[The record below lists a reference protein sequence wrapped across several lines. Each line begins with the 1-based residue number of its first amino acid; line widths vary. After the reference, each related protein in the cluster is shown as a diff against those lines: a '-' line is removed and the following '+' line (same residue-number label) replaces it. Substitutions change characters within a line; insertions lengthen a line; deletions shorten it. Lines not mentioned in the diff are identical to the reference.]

1 MEGAGGQHGGS
12 RGRNLSKNTG
22 VQPKAV
28 RNCREDGVDS
38 LQKGKALG
46 KFPILKCQ
54 RTFCRGRDQRANP
67 ISAVW

>member
-28 RNCREDGVDS
+28 RNCREVGVDS

-46 KFPILKCQ
+46 EFPIFEMPEDILQGQGPEGK
-54 RTFCRGRDQRANP
+54 P
-67 ISAVW
+67 H